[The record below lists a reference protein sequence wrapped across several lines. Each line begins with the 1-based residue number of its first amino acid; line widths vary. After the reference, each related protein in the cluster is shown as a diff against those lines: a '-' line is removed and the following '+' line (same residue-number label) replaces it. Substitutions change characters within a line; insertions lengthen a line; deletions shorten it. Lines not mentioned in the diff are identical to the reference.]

1 MRKVSWNEKA
11 KIAAVAIIITIMNK
25 TRRSCLDPNSALFS
39 GGQIFLLPFALEKSR
54 RKFLWR
60 EGYIL
65 LSLLTRNVID
75 LVETL
80 KTIKIKF
87 YINKNVCNK
96 YMISSVCIKL
106 FSFLTKCYFLFY
118 CNNFDFKK
126 RTTITINSY
135 TITYSINHAILRENR
150 IFLL

>member
-80 KTIKIKF
+80 KTIKIKIF
-87 YINKNVCNK
+87 RKFLYWQK
-96 YMISSVCIKL
+96 YLHYAVFFFKKIL
-106 FSFLTKCYFLFY
+106 FPVLLSQFC
-118 CNNFDFKK
+118 FKK